1 MHDLREI
8 FSEEQFGQTV
18 EALQYRGFEL
28 TEGDRAVYYELRSL
42 RSGQEDLRADKN
54 RIAAQFKDSDDQR
67 RAELREELAT
77 VESAL
82 ESAKEQLEGVEP
94 GFNDRML
101 RMPNI
106 SAPHV
111 PIGGSE
117 DENVEVSVHGEIKV
131 LQGDVTLDHLTLGT
145 RLGIIDNDN
154 AAMLSGSKFSLLR
167 GEGAVLKRALINF
180 MLDSSTANGYEEV
193 DAPYL
198 VRPDIMQGTGQLPKF
213 DDDMF
218 KTTDNKGNPLYLI
231 PTTEVTL
238 TNLLRTHVFSPE
250 ELPYKLTG
258 SSENFRR
265 EAGKS
270 GQDTK
275 GLIRNHQFPKIELV
289 RVAHPDDSW
298 ESYYEMIDEASL
310 VLETLGLPYRHLD
323 LCTGDLG
330 VAAMATR
337 DLEVWLPSQ
346 GRYLEVS
353 SVSNTG
359 SYQSRRMGMKFLNP
373 ETGKREFVHTLN
385 GTAVAV
391 GRTLACILEN
401 GQNPDGS
408 VDIPEAL
415 HDYTKFS
422 RITTE

>member
-8 FSEEQFGQTV
+8 FSEEQFGLTV

-28 TEGDRAVYYELRSL
+28 TEADRAAYQEVRGL
-42 RSGQEDLRADKN
+42 RSGRDDLRAEKN
-54 RIAAQFKDSDDQR
+54 RITGQFKDADNQTR
-67 RAELREELAT
+67 VELRGELAT
-77 VESAL
+77 VESAIAETE
-82 ESAKEQLEGVEP
+82 ESLAEVEP
-94 GFNDRML
+94 GFTARML
-101 RMPNI
+101 SMPNV
-106 SAPHV
+106 SAAHV
-111 PIGGSE
+111 PLGDTE
-117 DENVEVSVHGEIKV
+117 DENIEVSVHGEIRV
-131 LQGDVTLDHLTLGT
+131 TQGNGTLDHLTLGT

-154 AAMLSGSKFSLLR
+154 ATRLSGSKFSVLR
-167 GEGAVLKRALINF
+167 SKGAVLKRALINF

-193 DAPYL
+193 EVPYL
-198 VRPDIMQGTGQLPKF
+198 VRPDAMQGTGQLPKF
-213 DDDMF
+213 EDDMF
-218 KTTDNKGNPLYLI
+218 RTTDNKGNPLYLI
-231 PTTEVTL
+231 PTTEVPL
-238 TNLLRTHVFSPE
+238 TNLLKTHVFTPE

-289 RVAHPDDSW
+289 RIAHPDKSW
-298 ESYYEMIDEASL
+298 ESYYEMIDEASM
-310 VLETLGLPYRHLD
+310 VLEALGLPYRNLD

-330 VAAMATR
+330 IAALATR

-359 SYQSRRMGMKFLNP
+359 AYQARRMGMKYLDP

-391 GRTLACILEN
+391 GRTIACILEN

-408 VDIPEAL
+408 IDIPEAL
-415 HDYTKFS
+415 QDYTKFS
-422 RITTE
+422 KITVE